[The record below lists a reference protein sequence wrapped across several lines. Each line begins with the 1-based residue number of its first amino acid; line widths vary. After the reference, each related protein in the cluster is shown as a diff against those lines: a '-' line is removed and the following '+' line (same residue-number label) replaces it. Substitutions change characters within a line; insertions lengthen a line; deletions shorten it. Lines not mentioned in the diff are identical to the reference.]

1 MESFMNNPEF
11 MANAQKMMN
20 NPDFMN
26 QMQEMMKNPMVQQMM
41 SNPEILCNIMNNSGL
56 SNLKNDNDNDNDNAE
71 VEINPSLEARFNKDD
86 IVITSNL
93 SKEEYNSKIANII
106 MYDSVKD
113 RYIISFDD
121 KKISVKEE
129 NIDFYQD

>member
-1 MESFMNNPEF
+1 MESFMNNPEL
-11 MANAQKMMN
+11 MTNAQKMMN

-41 SNPEILCNIMNNSGL
+41 SNPEMLSNIMNQSGL
-56 SNLKNDNDNDNDNAE
+56 SKPENNSAE
-71 VEINPSLEARFNKDD
+71 VEITPNLQEKFSKDD

-106 MYDSVKD
+106 MYDSKKE

-121 KKISVKEE
+121 IKISVKEE